1 MTLSFSNLN
10 EIGNLYENIAAYEQE
25 QLNEDLNDKIKRGLT
40 NQAFG
45 NKPTSPTTPLNLN
58 PGSGDASSLIKT
70 GLDSV
75 KKPTPKPMSFGQTLQ
90 TNRAFGNA
98 WNEIRAGKKETQT
111 TQQPRIQQQTPNTQ
125 TSAAAKP
132 QTVAAA
138 GGKGGTVTAGKQY
151 AATLGGQKG
160 NVTYDASGAKKFTP
174 SASTPAKTLP
184 SVNDKDKNL
193 SIWAQKNKGMIQKV
207 GTSDQKNILAKSE
220 TQKSFSA
227 PAAPASSTLG
237 QAVSAAKPQTAFTP
251 KTPAATSSV
260 GSFKPVNSLQATNAA
275 GSTKAPDTATLFSQ
289 KTAAA
294 LKPITPNP
302 SASTSA
308 GNFTKK
314 EGDGLRRK
322 PGDELFEGVD
332 VYDLVLEYLLDNGHV
347 DTVEEANYVMMEMD
361 AETIG
366 NIVEDSATLSASARK
381 RAEEMGR
388 KRRSTKE
395 YKQGLNRGTG
405 RNERA
410 AYNLSNMQRTA
421 AANPDTQRTSS
432 RKPSTEDTGMHKGDY
447 GRYNRS
453 NPEKNPKHNE
463 NK

>member
-10 EIGNLYENIAAYEQE
+10 EIGNLYESIAASEQE

-75 KKPTPKPMSFGQTLQ
+75 KKPTAKPMSFAQTQQ

-111 TQQPRIQQQTPNTQ
+111 TQQPRTQQQTPNTQ

-174 SASTPAKTLP
+174 SASTSAKTLP
-184 SVNDKDKNL
+184 SKPAIGTTPGGTKFERRTPTRQEMD
-193 SIWAQKNKGMIQKV
+193 AAKGAGGGEAGVKAAV
-207 GTSDQKNILAKSE
+207 AVSK
-220 TQKSFSA
+220 
-227 PAAPASSTLG
+227 PAASSTLK
-237 QAVSAAKPQTAFTP
+237 SATDAASKPQTAFTP

-260 GSFKPVNSLQATNAA
+260 GSFKPVNSLQATAAA
-275 GSTKAPDTATLFSQ
+275 GSTKAPDPATSFS
-289 KTAAA
+289 KTTAATP
-294 LKPITPNP
+294 KPITPNP
-302 SASTSA
+302 SASTPA
-308 GNFTKK
+308 GGYSTK
-314 EGDGLRRK
+314 EGDGKLRKDR
-322 PGDELFEGVD
+322 LFEGID
-332 VYDLVLEYLLDNGHV
+332 AYDLVLEYLLDNGHV
-347 DTVEEANYVMMEMD
+347 DTVEEALYVMMEMD

-366 NIVEDSATLSASARK
+366 NIVEARMDPRGRPASGP
-381 RAEEMGR
+381 MNV
-388 KRRSTKE
+388 
-395 YKQGLNRGTG
+395 Y
-405 RNERA
+405 
-410 AYNLSNMQRTA
+410 
-421 AANPDTQRTSS
+421 ANPK
-432 RKPSTEDTGMHKGDY
+432 KPSKEHSDAVKAYDAKQKKKTPEQKKKELDDY
-447 GRYNRS
+447 IQRQR
-453 NPEKNPKHNE
+453 E